1 MRAAILKQWL
11 KTPALVGAILPS
23 SRHLARV
30 MARHAGGAGM
40 LVELGAGT
48 GTITAELVSQ
58 YPSVPLIL
66 FEQNSTLASRLHSR
80 FPQAAIIAGYF
91 HAHTDLLAHLPEN
104 AVFVSSLPF
113 RSLPEHIAMPTIAFL
128 HRLLANAPLRRLI
141 QFTYQPRAPFKAPQ
155 GLCWR
160 RYVTVWRN
168 APPAGVWELSLQPG
182 NADDRHGSTIH
193 LSAIP
198 ARNPGRYEP
207 SSPPAG
213 QAHARP
219 RAAP

>member
-23 SRHLARV
+23 SRHLAAV

-48 GTITAELVSQ
+48 GTITAELVRQ
-58 YPSVPLIL
+58 HPSVPLIL
-66 FEQNSTLASRLHSR
+66 FEQNSTLASRLHNR
-80 FPQAAIIAGYF
+80 FPQATIIAECF
-91 HAHTDLLAHLPEN
+91 HARTDLLAHLPGN

-113 RSLPEHIAMPTIAFL
+113 RSLPAHIAMPTIAFL
-128 HRLLANAPLRRLI
+128 HRLLADAPQRRLI

-155 GLCWR
+155 GLFWR

-168 APPAGVWELSLQPG
+168 APPAGVWELGMQSCST
-182 NADDRHGSTIH
+182 DDRHEAMIH
-193 LSAIP
+193 LPVIP

-213 QAHARP
+213 PVHARP